1 MNHRGFQLPREKAP
15 ASGIALVIVLTILVL
30 ILGLVTIFLARTR
43 VERGATSAYS
53 ASSATQ
59 RLADLATSM
68 VKGQIRDATT
78 QGNAVAWMSQPG
90 MIRTY
95 GTGTPG
101 NFTAGSNLLRVFKLY
116 SAQELIST
124 TYANGG
130 DTPPGSWV
138 TSTALW
144 TDLNAPVMR
153 DNPDAPSGPDVPRYP
168 ILDPAAQGSVEG
180 FSITSSEAPAGS
192 VLSGSSG
199 AQRLPMPVRWLYVLQ
214 DGTMVTPPETSG
226 TTASIS
232 GATTANPIV
241 GRIAFWTDDETC
253 KININTASEGS
264 YWDTPRVDTT
274 EDRKLANYQP
284 AQNEFQRYPG
294 HPAMVSLAPV
304 FFATSSTNT
313 PDLSAT
319 QREALYLVAPRIVGG
334 GSDAGSQMATGALSP
349 DTDRLYASVDELAF
363 AADRQDQ
370 MGITGLTREKLEAA
384 KFFLTAS
391 SQAPETT
398 LFNTPRVA
406 MWPIFKDLPSTRVT
420 AYDRLIA
427 FASTINGQPYY
438 FQRAAARSTT
448 ADWINIPRNRKL
460 LRYLRALSDKAEPGF
475 GASLVSKTSATDRDQ
490 LLVAM
495 MDYIRSTNL
504 YDDNLS
510 PGTYATDAAAQSA
523 VQFTSGRQ
531 SDGVSVW
538 SGHGAVAPLRVPSG
552 LADTSS
558 YPAEPD
564 TTSLMGFGRFHTIS
578 EAALLFICTADGS
591 AGTSASPAP
600 SDPVEAAKRES
611 NNPGTNNTLG
621 GTALTPTQRRI
632 QAMLFFDLFSAMQG
646 WTQYSVDSSIDVE
659 LVGGNFTIN
668 NTSLAFP
675 ISAKTTQDNQQLDN
689 YSPWGG
695 YMGFRKS
702 LTSANWV
709 NYPLISVPITIEVP
723 TGSNPTMHFKGPQT
737 IKIKI
742 YAKPPASRGPGDTDL
757 VQTIELR
764 FPEANFP
771 VPELRTSGTASA
783 GTTPA
788 TVMQNWWTFTR
799 TGIGGSID
807 RGRLYFIKGQSANN
821 SAGNI
826 IWPEDTLRTLIPYHG
841 DLRLIAGS
849 HYVPVGVFRPST
861 GYFDTTRRAG
871 TGTQEPSNPLP
882 QIKNS
887 LTGSSRSS
895 YEGGEGFSMPQPAER
910 LVENAAYSAGILPK
924 FGPFLDE
931 AGSTH
936 SARAYQAYG
945 DFDNGTA
952 VTADGAYLNKP
963 DEGNN
968 ARSGGSIPYFGQSW
982 VQAASGPTFFSPNRQ
997 VPGPGMFGSLPTR
1010 LFSGNQP
1017 FETTGNQAVDR
1028 AWRTLL
1034 VHPQSGHPGAA
1045 NPPDHLW
1052 LDLFW
1057 MPVVEPYAISS
1068 PFATAGK
1075 INMNYEIE
1083 PFTYIRRATG
1093 LVSLLRSEQVL
1104 AIPNSDAS
1112 RYKGDASGSQAATFR
1127 LSIDAHE
1134 TLKQF
1139 DARFQ
1144 NDEVF
1149 LSPTEICDVH
1159 LIPKGETINS
1169 AGTNADSVMT
1179 SFWQSH
1185 AVTGDNSRERPY
1197 TNIQSRLT
1205 TKSNTYT
1212 VHYRVQTLK
1221 KRPGGNAA
1229 VWNEATDSVTGEL
1242 RGSETIERYIN
1253 PNDTTTPDYAELYSD
1268 NPSANP
1274 ADLGTFYKWR
1284 TINSRKF
1291 QP

>member
-1 MNHRGFQLPREKAP
+1 
-15 ASGIALVIVLTILVL
+15 
-30 ILGLVTIFLARTR
+30 
-43 VERGATSAYS
+43 
-53 ASSATQ
+53 
-59 RLADLATSM
+59 
-68 VKGQIRDATT
+68 
-78 QGNAVAWMSQPG
+78 
-90 MIRTY
+90 
-95 GTGTPG
+95 
-101 NFTAGSNLLRVFKLY
+101 
-116 SAQELIST
+116 
-124 TYANGG
+124 
-130 DTPPGSWV
+130 
-138 TSTALW
+138 
-144 TDLNAPVMR
+144 
-153 DNPDAPSGPDVPRYP
+153 
-168 ILDPAAQGSVEG
+168 
-180 FSITSSEAPAGS
+180 
-192 VLSGSSG
+192 
-199 AQRLPMPVRWLYVLQ
+199 
-214 DGTMVTPPETSG
+214 
-226 TTASIS
+226 
-232 GATTANPIV
+232 
-241 GRIAFWTDDETC
+241 
-253 KININTASEGS
+253 
-264 YWDTPRVDTT
+264 
-274 EDRKLANYQP
+274 
-284 AQNEFQRYPG
+284 
-294 HPAMVSLAPV
+294 
-304 FFATSSTNT
+304 
-313 PDLSAT
+313 
-319 QREALYLVAPRIVGG
+319 
-334 GSDAGSQMATGALSP
+334 
-349 DTDRLYASVDELAF
+349 
-363 AADRQDQ
+363 
-370 MGITGLTREKLEAA
+370 
-384 KFFLTAS
+384 
-391 SQAPETT
+391 
-398 LFNTPRVA
+398 
-406 MWPIFKDLPSTRVT
+406 
-420 AYDRLIA
+420 
-427 FASTINGQPYY
+427 
-438 FQRAAARSTT
+438 
-448 ADWINIPRNRKL
+448 
-460 LRYLRALSDKAEPGF
+460 
-475 GASLVSKTSATDRDQ
+475 
-490 LLVAM
+490 
-495 MDYIRSTNL
+495 
-504 YDDNLS
+504 
-510 PGTYATDAAAQSA
+510 
-523 VQFTSGRQ
+523 
-531 SDGVSVW
+531 
-538 SGHGAVAPLRVPSG
+538 
-552 LADTSS
+552 
-558 YPAEPD
+558 
-564 TTSLMGFGRFHTIS
+564 
-578 EAALLFICTADGS
+578 
-591 AGTSASPAP
+591 
-600 SDPVEAAKRES
+600 
-611 NNPGTNNTLG
+611 
-621 GTALTPTQRRI
+621 
-632 QAMLFFDLFSAMQG
+632 
-646 WTQYSVDSSIDVE
+646 
-659 LVGGNFTIN
+659 
-668 NTSLAFP
+668 
-675 ISAKTTQDNQQLDN
+675 
-689 YSPWGG
+689 
-695 YMGFRKS
+695 
-702 LTSANWV
+702 
-709 NYPLISVPITIEVP
+709 
-723 TGSNPTMHFKGPQT
+723 
-737 IKIKI
+737 
-742 YAKPPASRGPGDTDL
+742 
-757 VQTIELR
+757 
-764 FPEANFP
+764 
-771 VPELRTSGTASA
+771 
-783 GTTPA
+783 
-788 TVMQNWWTFTR
+788 
-799 TGIGGSID
+799 
-807 RGRLYFIKGQSANN
+807 
-821 SAGNI
+821 
-826 IWPEDTLRTLIPYHG
+826 
-841 DLRLIAGS
+841 
-849 HYVPVGVFRPST
+849 
-861 GYFDTTRRAG
+861 
-871 TGTQEPSNPLP
+871 
-882 QIKNS
+882 
-887 LTGSSRSS
+887 
-895 YEGGEGFSMPQPAER
+895 MPQPAER